1 MAITLL
7 STPPAVITRE
17 EARQLQQNSPDAIIE
32 PIARHIQQ
40 NVYVRFTPPVPD
52 TILGKGTLWVT
63 ESKLYFYSWDT
74 NTGLAIDYPTIII
87 HAISRQQAPD
97 STGPCIY
104 TQLNERFNVS
114 TGTPTQQTLASL
126 TSREVDEEEDDI
138 TAELKFIPDDIGALD
153 AIFEALSECAALHPD
168 KEFMDEEDPDDEFYY
183 GNGNDDDNSQWFA
196 AAPSDE
202 QELSEIGRA
211 SLAYLES
218 IIDNPPT
225 NNTNNTNN
233 TSNTATQQQSHLQND
248 YDDDMFQDAEE
259 DNK

>member
-1 MAITLL
+1 MAITLS

-17 EARQLQQNSPDAIIE
+17 EARQLQQNSPDAIIG
-32 PIARHIQQ
+32 PIARHIQP
-40 NVYVRFTPPVPD
+40 NVYVRFTPPAPD

-63 ESKLYFYSWDT
+63 ESKLYFYSWNT

-87 HAISRQQAPD
+87 HAVSRQQALD
-97 STGPCIY
+97 GTGPCIY
-104 TQLNERFNVS
+104 TQLNEKLNIS
-114 TGTPTQQTLASL
+114 TGTSTQQPAASS
-126 TSREVDEEEDDI
+126 TSQEDEEEEDS
-138 TAELKFIPDDIGALD
+138 TTELKFIPDDIGALD

-168 KEFMDEEDPDDEFYY
+168 KEFMEEEDPDDEFYY
-183 GNGNDDDNSQWFA
+183 GNGNDDDNSQWFT

-218 IIDNPPT
+218 VIDRPPT
-225 NNTNNTNN
+225 NNT
-233 TSNTATQQQSHLQND
+233 TAQQQPPPQND
-248 YDDDMFQDAEE
+248 YDEEMFQDAEE

>member
-1 MAITLL
+1 MAIILL
-7 STPPAVITRE
+7 TTPPAVITRE
-17 EARQLQQNSPDAIIE
+17 EARHLQQNSPDAIIE

-114 TGTPTQQTLASL
+114 TGTPTQQPLASL

-138 TAELKFIPDDIGALD
+138 TTELKFIPDDIGALD

-168 KEFMDEEDPDDEFYY
+168 KD
-183 GNGNDDDNSQWFA
+183 QWFA

-218 IIDNPPT
+218 IIDSPPT

-233 TSNTATQQQSHLQND
+233 TSNTATQQQSHLQNN
-248 YDDDMFQDAEE
+248 YDDEMFQDAEE